1 MYLCAQSPCNAFCS
15 IQALPWDCIW
25 LMGKAAIQRGLLYW
39 TSSFGTIKV
48 SAIRI
53 KLLCAR
59 SRAFPVC
66 GSGRNTPRDRAASG
80 ILCQHEAS
88 FCGAA
93 EHTAA
98 LIAKRQA
105 TKRGFLLHLP
115 LPPGHG
121 PAVPG
126 QSSHCPVRELRSVK
140 MRTHCCRVVG
150 LSLKAWG
157 GWYLL
162 L

>member
-1 MYLCAQSPCNAFCS
+1 MYLCAQRSCNAFCS
-15 IQALPWDCIW
+15 IQALPWDCTW
-25 LMGKAAIQRGLLYW
+25 LMGEAALQRGLLYW

-48 SAIRI
+48 SAIRT

-66 GSGRNTPRDRAASG
+66 GIGRNTPRDRAPSG
-80 ILCQHEAS
+80 ILSQHEAS
-88 FCGAA
+88 FSDAA

-98 LIAKRQA
+98 LIAKGQA

-115 LPPGHG
+115 LPPGQ
-121 PAVPG
+121 G
-126 QSSHCPVRELRSVK
+126 QPCQGAHLTALWGGSGLQIWV
-140 MRTHCCRVVG
+140 THCLLQGCPWKCEVAG
-150 LSLKAWG
+150 
-157 GWYLL
+157 YLL